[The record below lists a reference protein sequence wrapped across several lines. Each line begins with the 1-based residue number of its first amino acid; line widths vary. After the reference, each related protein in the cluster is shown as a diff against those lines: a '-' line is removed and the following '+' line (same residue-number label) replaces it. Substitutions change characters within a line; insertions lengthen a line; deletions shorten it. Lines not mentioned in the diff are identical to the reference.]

1 MPEQT
6 AAAQRPAT
14 TTAAAKPLLSVEDV
28 SLVYQSSRG
37 PVEALKGLN
46 FTLADGEFLSI
57 LGPSGCGKSTVLRL
71 IAGLLQPTKGTL
83 TLTGKSITGPR
94 PDVGIVFQQPTLL
107 PWKTVM
113 QNVMVPIHA
122 LKLPVATY
130 KPYALELLDL
140 VGLKNFTEHYPHEL
154 SGGMQQRVAIA
165 RGLVARP
172 AILLMDEPFAALDAM
187 TREFMMGE
195 LQRIWLA
202 ANVSVVFITHSI
214 QEAVFLSDRVITL
227 SARPGRMIDE
237 RTIEMERPRDFS
249 QLSKPKA
256 AEYLDHIRGLFEN
269 TGKLV

>member
-1 MPEQT
+1 MPEPM

-14 TTAAAKPLLSVEDV
+14 AAAGKPLLSVEDV
-28 SLVYQSSRG
+28 SLIYQSTRG
-37 PVEALKGLN
+37 PVEALKGLS

-71 IAGLLQPTKGTL
+71 ISGLLRPTKGTM
-83 TLTGKSITGPR
+83 TLTGKPITGPR

-113 QNVMVPIHA
+113 QNVMVPIRA

-140 VGLKNFTEHYPHEL
+140 VGLKNFAEHYPHEL

-172 AILLMDEPFAALDAM
+172 SILLMDEPFAALDAM
-187 TREFMMGE
+187 SREFMMGE

-237 RTIEMERPRDFS
+237 RTIELERPREFS
-249 QLSKPKA
+249 HLSKPNA
-256 AEYLDHIRGLFEN
+256 AEYLDHIRGLFGH
-269 TGKLV
+269 TSKLG